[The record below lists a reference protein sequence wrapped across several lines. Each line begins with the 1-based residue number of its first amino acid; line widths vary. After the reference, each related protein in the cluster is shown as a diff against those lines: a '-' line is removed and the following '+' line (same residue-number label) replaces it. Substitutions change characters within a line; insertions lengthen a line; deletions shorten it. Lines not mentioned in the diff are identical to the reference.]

1 MRMLVLGRPGTPCPP
16 VSLLLLIGLLWA
28 CGGSDAGEADMR
40 VDEGS
45 AMDTTPAGTP
55 APPSLPAIAHDVRR
69 QTTVTLTEWRVTPGD
84 ELLPGGEITF
94 QVANAGSEP
103 HTLAV
108 EGQGVSERSE
118 SIAAGGTASLTVGLE
133 PGTYRLFCPD
143 VAGGEAHAD
152 RGMSAPFVVR

>member
-1 MRMLVLGRPGTPCPP
+1 MVLAAPRTLRRPF
-16 VSLLLLIGLLWA
+16 LLLLLPLVGA

-55 APPSLPAIAHDVRR
+55 APPSLPTIAQDVQR
-69 QTTVTLTEWRVTPGD
+69 QTTVTLAEWRVTPAED
-84 ELLPGGEITF
+84 LLPAGEITF

-108 EGQGVSERSE
+108 EGKGVSQRSE
-118 SIAAGGTASLTVGLE
+118 PIAPGGAASLTLE
-133 PGTYRLFCPD
+133 LPPGTYRLFCPD
-143 VAGGEAHAD
+143 GAGGDAHAN